1 MLVNPLFQQ
10 TISGK
15 TQILA
20 LPVGL
25 KLQVSD
31 FELIEVK
38 QLPLTPF
45 IVALSRLYAGKYRHT
60 STCGIMGPEP
70 TTICAPVCV
79 CDNIWQSPPSLQFVS
94 DCLTT

>member
-1 MLVNPLFQQ
+1 M
-10 TISGK
+10 IG
-15 TQILA
+15 
-20 LPVGL
+20 LPVRL
-25 KLQVSD
+25 KLQVSG

-38 QLPLTPF
+38 QLPLALF
-45 IVALSRLYAGKYRHT
+45 IVALSRLYAGEYRHT

-94 DCLTT
+94 DCPTT